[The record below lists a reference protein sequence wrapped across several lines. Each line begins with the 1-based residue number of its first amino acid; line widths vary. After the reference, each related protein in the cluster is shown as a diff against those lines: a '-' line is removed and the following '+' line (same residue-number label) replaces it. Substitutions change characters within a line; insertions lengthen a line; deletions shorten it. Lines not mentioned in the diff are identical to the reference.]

1 MDDNHNGFP
10 PSEGDRLIAVASGI
24 LMAWL
29 GMNAPR
35 AEKCLRRTA
44 ALMET
49 RPVDFATYLV
59 SLAESEATA
68 ARSPHGGD

>member
-10 PSEGDRLIAVASGI
+10 PSEGDRLIAVATGI

-49 RPVDFATYLV
+49 RPVDFGSRSSTLATRGRLTI
-59 SLAESEATA
+59 S
-68 ARSPHGGD
+68 RR